1 MEVLIVFVSMMI
13 PISLMIATTWYF
25 LVVEYENRNIKGIIN
40 SVEYRNLL
48 REKRWNLMMEHYPQ
62 ISKYHKY
69 PFDGQ

>member
-48 REKRWNLMMEHYPQ
+48 REKRWNL
-62 ISKYHKY
+62 
-69 PFDGQ
+69 